1 MKKIILALCIAITS
15 FSAKEASAYSAYL
28 VNDPKISIDSS
39 YVLDVEANN
48 LTYATAVAEY
58 DDGTPAAKTFTD
70 GQISTGNITVADL
83 AALTTAYASNT
94 ITVLSTSNLANAQ
107 IALPGYTFKQ
117 TIDWRVGSST
127 SATAA
132 SIATALA
139 KIPWLTVTRD
149 YAVITITAKVPGAY
163 YNTIPVSSNH
173 ASITVATPYMAGG
186 QDNAVLTINGIE
198 LRHNLNWYVG
208 ATSATAATSIAAAI
222 NGNTA
227 LAALL
232 TATANSPS
240 DGIVAL
246 ASDAT
251 GASKNFSL
259 YSSAPDDLVLSGAV
273 MTGGA
278 DPAYSIGSGNI
289 RIPSHGFNLALPVL
303 YTEDTEAILPLVDQ
317 TTYYVIPVDSNNIKL
332 AERSTDAV
340 AGVFITMT
348 SSAAPSHTY
357 TLSPLEISGNSSF
370 KWEVSTDNVNWS
382 DMAVASVT
390 ISDYGTLPLSTSWDL
405 DTSKDYIRLS
415 LLAPDSGALNL
426 SVLVDGLPLSE
437 FARTSGDTFTGR
449 VNMLN
454 APLIM
459 TGASGYLTSASTITA
474 VQFAGPLVG
483 NVTGSQ
489 SGGSVSAT
497 TLSAS
502 GAGYVAGE
510 FTMGAAATKSTMT
523 ATGSLTMPGTLS
535 ASAVTAGGTVT
546 AATVNVSGS
555 GQVLLGNATAAEL
568 ATLVPGQAN
577 GALIFNSTDQTICQ
591 STAAVAGSWAL
602 PRGPAKDSAFVS
614 CY

>member
-1 MKKIILALCIAITS
+1 MKKILLAFCFAMAA
-15 FSAKEASAYSAYL
+15 FSVKEASAYSAYL
-28 VNDPKISIDSS
+28 VNDPKISVDSS
-39 YVLDVEANN
+39 YVLNVKSNN

-58 DDGTPAAKTFTD
+58 DDGTPASKTFTD

-117 TIDWRVGSST
+117 TIDWRVGAST

-173 ASITVATPYMAGG
+173 ANITVATPYMAGG
-186 QDNAVLTINGIE
+186 QDNAVLTINGIP
-198 LRHNLNWYVG
+198 LRSNLDWYVG

-222 NGNTA
+222 NANTT
-227 LAALL
+227 LAALM

-240 DGIVAL
+240 AGIVAL
-246 ASDAT
+246 VSDAT
-251 GASKNFSL
+251 GGSKNFSL
-259 YSSAPDDLVLSGAV
+259 YSSAPDDLVLSGSA

-278 DPAYSIGSGNI
+278 DSAYSIGSGNI

-317 TTYYVIPVDSNNIKL
+317 TTYYVIPVDANNIKL

-340 AGVFITMT
+340 AGVFITLT

-357 TLSPLEISGNSSF
+357 TLSPLSIGGTSSF
-370 KWEVSTDNVNWS
+370 KWEVSSNAVDWS
-382 DMAVASVT
+382 DMSVASVT
-390 ISDYGTLPLSTSWDL
+390 VSDYGTLPLTTSWDL

-426 SVLVDGLPLSE
+426 SVLVNGQPLSE
-437 FARTSGDTFTGR
+437 FARTAGDTFTGR
-449 VNMLN
+449 VNFSNTPIALKVEGKGQTVIGT
-454 APLIM
+454 A
-459 TGASGYLTSASTITA
+459 TSAEI
-474 VQFAGPLVG
+474 
-483 NVTGSQ
+483 
-489 SGGSVSAT
+489 
-497 TLSAS
+497 
-502 GAGYVAGE
+502 
-510 FTMGAAATKSTMT
+510 AA
-523 ATGSLTMPGTLS
+523 
-535 ASAVTAGGTVT
+535 
-546 AATVNVSGS
+546 
-555 GQVLLGNATAAEL
+555 
-568 ATLVPGQAN
+568 LVPAVSQ
-577 GALIFNSTDQTICQ
+577 GALIYNKTVNAVCSSTGPAAGAWIMPKI
-591 STAAVAGSWAL
+591 STAAANVAC
-602 PRGPAKDSAFVS
+602 F
-614 CY
+614 